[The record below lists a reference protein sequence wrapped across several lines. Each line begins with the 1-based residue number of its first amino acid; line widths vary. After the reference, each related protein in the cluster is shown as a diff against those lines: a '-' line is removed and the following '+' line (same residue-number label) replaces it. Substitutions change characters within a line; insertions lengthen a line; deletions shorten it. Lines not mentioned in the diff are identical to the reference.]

1 MIGIVT
7 FVHVL
12 VSVLMIMVILLQ
24 TGKGAEI
31 GAAFGGGYSQT
42 LFGSSGPIGF
52 LNKLTTVVATV
63 FMMTSLLL
71 ALWVG
76 RGPTTKSLVDQVPQE
91 QQQEAPVAPP
101 SPAVPGPVPGGK

>member
-1 MIGIVT
+1 MWGIIT
-7 FVHVL
+7 FAHVL

-42 LFGSSGPIGF
+42 LFGSSGPVGF

-63 FMMTSLLL
+63 FMLTSLLL
-71 ALWVG
+71 ALWAG
-76 RGPTTKSLVDQVPQE
+76 RVPTTKSLVDTVPQ
-91 QQQEAPVAPP
+91 QQQEAPV
-101 SPAVPGPVPGGK
+101 VPGPVPGGK